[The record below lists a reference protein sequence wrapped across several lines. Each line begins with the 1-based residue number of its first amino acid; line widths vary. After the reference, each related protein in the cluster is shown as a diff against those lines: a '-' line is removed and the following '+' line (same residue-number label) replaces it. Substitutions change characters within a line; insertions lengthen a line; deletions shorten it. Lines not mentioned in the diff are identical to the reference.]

1 MVRKVYPERQ
11 PSPRRRPTAGPRWS
25 SSRYGPPPA
34 SWAPYEGRRGFLSGA
49 RPSRPERAAAAAWGA
64 PAWPGPVVPGGPVVW
79 QNVGGRLAP
88 VQTQVASTLPT
99 LNPNL
104 TSVPGVGGP
113 GTVAAGDV
121 PAQRRPGEDLERA
134 GRWLWAHRWPLTPP
148 AAVGGVAAAAAL
160 VPGPA
165 TVAALAAAGGLWAW
179 TRHGRPIRDR
189 MWLSVRERRAAAT
202 WCTAAAA
209 WTPLAAALPLPVGIE
224 VVSLLGASVWPA
236 WVWWT
241 SRRIRGDQAP
251 ADTGMSPQAAGL
263 VAAWPAT
270 IAATGP
276 EQLRASRIVVETMSE
291 PAPGSYAFAVELAE
305 GVHAKDAAGEAVA
318 RYLERALR
326 LPVDTVT
333 LATDRDD
340 CARLRITLTPTRHLE
355 RVDAPWPGPILEA
368 DGSFPLALCADGTA
382 VPGAVW
388 NERGVEHFFVVGTT
402 GAGKS
407 VTTGALLLPGVV
419 NRREVVFYVDG
430 GTGASAGYLAGAMD
444 WWAVTEEEWVAA
456 ITCAYAVLKD
466 RKARR
471 GAMGLSSWRGASER
485 DPILTLYLE
494 EATTVLESLPKKVRE
509 QLEAM
514 AREIAREGRK
524 FGVRF
529 GQAVQDPMG
538 TDTLGGRK
546 VKGLLSGGGTVIG
559 HRPGDKTAAFLSVGS
574 TAEKIDLTSLP
585 PEPGWAAVI
594 RRGQVLARAAR
605 IRHASEDAVVAVLD
619 GFTPRGLDGA
629 DATAAG
635 DAYATRTRGVDA
647 VSRMRAARVAEAAGG
662 DPRTAASETTAPA
675 AVDVALPAPGEHH
688 AVPGEH
694 QAAAVPGPLE
704 VAQDEVAPVSL
715 VPGPRLNAGAQAA
728 RAEAEANRAAV
739 LHALAEGPCAR
750 IDLVRA
756 TGLGRTTIGRILAE
770 LAQAEAIR
778 RTTDHKWTLTTAMT
792 SHDAGH
798 AA

>member
-1 MVRKVYPERQ
+1 MVRKVYPERHQ
-11 PSPRRRPTAGPRWS
+11 SPRRRPVAGAARRS
-25 SSRYGPPPA
+25 SARYGPSVA

-49 RPSRPERAAAAAWGA
+49 RPSREQRAAAAAWGG
-64 PAWPGPVVPGGPVVW
+64 PAWPGPAVPGGPVVW
-79 QNVGGRLAP
+79 QNIGGRLVP
-88 VQTQVASTLPT
+88 VQTQVAPMLPT
-99 LNPNL
+99 LNPHL
-104 TSVPGVGGP
+104 TGGIPAAGAGVPGAA
-113 GTVAAGDV
+113 AAGPAGVV
-121 PAQRRPGEDLERA
+121 PRRPGEDLERA

-148 AAVGGVAAAAAL
+148 AAVGGAAAAAVL
-160 VPGPA
+160 APGLA
-165 TVAALAAAGGLWAW
+165 TAAAVAASGGLWAW

-224 VVSLLGASVWPA
+224 ALGLLGAAAWPA

-241 SRRIRGDQAP
+241 SRRIRPAEAP
-251 ADTGMSPQAAGL
+251 AEPGMSAQAAEL

-276 EQLRASRIVVETMSE
+276 EQLRGSRIVAETMSE

-305 GVHAKDAAGEAVA
+305 AVHAQDAAGDAVR

-326 LPVDTVT
+326 LPVGTAA
-333 LATDRDD
+333 LEADRDD

-355 RVDAPWPGPILEA
+355 RVDAPWPGPVLA
-368 DGSFPLALCADGTA
+368 DDGTFPLALCPDGKS
-382 VPGAVW
+382 VDGAAW

-407 VTTGALLLPGVV
+407 VTTGALLLPGVM

-430 GTGASAGYLAGAMD
+430 GTGASAAHLAGAMD
-444 WWAVTEEEWVAA
+444 WWAVTEQEWVAA
-456 ITCAYAVLKD
+456 IECAYAVLKD

-471 GAMGLSSWRGASER
+471 GAMGLSSWRGAAER

-494 EATTVLESLPKKVRE
+494 EATTVLETLAPKVRDR
-509 QLEAM
+509 LAAM

-546 VKGLLSGGGTVIG
+546 VKGLLSGGGTVVG

-574 TAEKIDLTSLP
+574 TAEKIDLTALP
-585 PEPGWAAVI
+585 GEPGWAAVI
-594 RRGQVLARAAR
+594 RRGQVLSRAAR
-605 IRHASEDAVVAVLD
+605 IRHASEDAVTAVLE
-619 GFTPRGLDGA
+619 GFVPRGLDGS
-629 DATAAG
+629 DAAAAG
-635 DAYATRTRGVDA
+635 AVYAARTHGVDA
-647 VSRMRAARVAEAAGG
+647 AARMREARQAEAAGR
-662 DPRTAASETTAPA
+662 DPRTVGEQTTTAAPA
-675 AVDVALPAPGEHH
+675 DVELLAL
-688 AVPGEH
+688 GEH
-694 QAAAVPGPLE
+694 QAGTGPVEALQDAPATSPG
-704 VAQDEVAPVSL
+704 SL

-739 LHALAEGPCAR
+739 LDALAEGPCAR

-756 TGLGRTTIGRILAE
+756 TGLGRTTIGRILAD
-770 LAQAEAIR
+770 LAQAEAIT
-778 RTTDHKWTLTTAMT
+778 RTPDHKWTLTTAAT
-792 SHDAGH
+792 SDDTGH